1 MAWNPITANLSL
13 SIDISNA
20 LDKAIEYLDS
30 SDREEPSVRIATIK
44 PFGLQMRMYRYIS
57 AYKEQM
63 KDKEGVDEN
72 KYNHLLIKTTDKE
85 VIISSVLEQ
94 EDLTLVT
101 ESGETL

>member
-1 MAWNPITANLSL
+1 MGWNPKKMNLSL

-30 SDREEPSVRIATIK
+30 RDKEEPSVHIPTSK
-44 PFGLQMRMYRYIS
+44 PFSLQMRIYKYIN

-63 KDKEGVDEN
+63 KEREGVDEN
-72 KYNHLLIKTTDKE
+72 KYNHLLIKITDSE
-85 VIISSVLEQ
+85 VIISSVLER
-94 EDLTLVT
+94 EDLTLMT

>member
-1 MAWNPITANLSL
+1 M
-13 SIDISNA
+13 
-20 LDKAIEYLDS
+20 
-30 SDREEPSVRIATIK
+30 
-44 PFGLQMRMYRYIS
+44 FRYIK

-72 KYNHLLIKTTDKE
+72 KYNHLHIKAMDNK

>member
-1 MAWNPITANLSL
+1 VWNPKTMNLSL

-20 LDKAIEYLDS
+20 LDKAVEYLDS
-30 SDREEPSVRIATIK
+30 NEREEPFVCVKATK
-44 PFGLQMRMYRYIS
+44 PFALRMRVYKYIK

-63 KDKEGVDEN
+63 KEREEVDEN
-72 KYNHLLIKTTDKE
+72 KYNHLFIKATDNE
-85 VIISSVLEQ
+85 VIISSVLER

>member
-1 MAWNPITANLSL
+1 MAWNPRTANLSL

-20 LDKAIEYLDS
+20 LDKAIEYLDNS
-30 SDREEPSVRIATIK
+30 ERDESFVRIIIPK
-44 PFGLQMRMYRYIS
+44 PFGLKMRMFRYIS

-63 KDKEGVDEN
+63 KNKEGVDEN

-94 EDLTLVT
+94 EDLTLMT

>member
-1 MAWNPITANLSL
+1 MNLSH

-20 LDKAIEYLDS
+20 LDKAIEYLES
-30 SDREEPSVRIATIK
+30 SERDKPSVCIKTTQPFALRMRIYKYIK
-44 PFGLQMRMYRYIS
+44 

-63 KDKEGVDEN
+63 KEREGVDEN
-72 KYNHLLIKTTDKE
+72 KYNHLLIKIKDSE
-85 VIISSVLEQ
+85 VIISSVLER

>member
-1 MAWNPITANLSL
+1 MNLSH

-30 SDREEPSVRIATIK
+30 SEGEEPSVRISTIK

-63 KDKEGVDEN
+63 KSKEGVDEN

-94 EDLTLVT
+94 EDLTLMT

>member
-1 MAWNPITANLSL
+1 MNLSL

-30 SDREEPSVRIATIK
+30 SDKEEPSVRISIVK
-44 PFGLQMRMYRYIS
+44 PFALQMRMYRYRN

-63 KDKEGVDEN
+63 KEREGVDEN
-72 KYNHLLIKTTDKE
+72 KYNHLHIKATDNE

>member
-1 MAWNPITANLSL
+1 MNLSH

-30 SDREEPSVRIATIK
+30 SDKEEPSVHITVDK
-44 PFGLQMRMYRYIS
+44 PVGLQMSMYRCIN

-63 KDKEGVDEN
+63 KEIEGVDEN
-72 KYNHLLIKTTDKE
+72 KYNHLIIKITDSE

>member
-1 MAWNPITANLSL
+1 MNLSL

-30 SDREEPSVRIATIK
+30 SEKEEPSVRIAIIK
-44 PFGLQMRMYRYIS
+44 PFALQMRMYRYIN

-63 KDKEGVDEN
+63 KEREGVDEN
-72 KYNHLLIKTTDKE
+72 KYNHLLIKITDSE

>member
-1 MAWNPITANLSL
+1 MGWNPKKMNLSL

-30 SDREEPSVRIATIK
+30 SDGEEPSVHITVDK
-44 PFGLQMRMYRYIS
+44 PFGLQMSMYRYMN

-63 KDKEGVDEN
+63 KEKEGVDEN
-72 KYNHLLIKTTDKE
+72 KYNHLHIKATDNE
-85 VIISSVLEQ
+85 VIISSVLER

>member
-1 MAWNPITANLSL
+1 
-13 SIDISNA
+13 
-20 LDKAIEYLDS
+20 
-30 SDREEPSVRIATIK
+30 
-44 PFGLQMRMYRYIS
+44 MRMYRYIS

-63 KDKEGVDEN
+63 KDIEGVDEN

-94 EDLTLVT
+94 EDLTLMT

>member
-1 MAWNPITANLSL
+1 MNLSL

-30 SDREEPSVRIATIK
+30 SDREEPSVSITTIK
-44 PFGLQMRMYRYIS
+44 PFALQMRIYKYIK

-63 KDKEGVDEN
+63 KEREGVDEN
-72 KYNHLLIKTTDKE
+72 KYNHLLIKATDSE
-85 VIISSVLEQ
+85 VIISSVLER

>member
-1 MAWNPITANLSL
+1 MNLSL

-20 LDKAIEYLDS
+20 LDKAIEYLDN
-30 SDREEPSVRIATIK
+30 SDREEPSVCIKATQPFALRMRIYK
-44 PFGLQMRMYRYIS
+44 YIN

-63 KDKEGVDEN
+63 KEREGVDEN
-72 KYNHLLIKTTDKE
+72 KYNHLLIKITDSE
-85 VIISSVLEQ
+85 VIISSVLER

>member
-1 MAWNPITANLSL
+1 MNLSH

-30 SDREEPSVRIATIK
+30 SDRQEPSVCIPTSK
-44 PFGLQMRMYRYIS
+44 PFSLQMRIYKYIN

-63 KDKEGVDEN
+63 KEREGVDEN
-72 KYNHLLIKTTDKE
+72 KYNHLLIKITDSE
-85 VIISSVLEQ
+85 VIISSVLER